1 MRIQRLVNLNTFSL
15 SCTYCTAAQR
25 GDKKKRL
32 YHHGHSSSQYIFMP
46 IKISQSNYRQKK
58 RWSKETR
65 DDSLMIAVCNMEK
78 LNYYRNIQSK
88 KLRKFGRKL
97 YNLVGIR
104 WRKQPSSNE
113 CKLVWQCTV
122 SLLIL
127 LGRAYR
133 SPDKNKV
140 NVCLP
145 FCFPGDLNDLDVVQT
160 HTQRPTV

>member
-1 MRIQRLVNLNTFSL
+1 MVYLNTFSL

-25 GDKKKRL
+25 GDEKDCITMVTA
-32 YHHGHSSSQYIFMP
+32 HHSAHHT

-58 RWSKETR
+58 RWSREMR
-65 DDSLMIAVCNMEK
+65 DDSLMTAVCNMEK

-88 KLRKFGRKL
+88 KLRKSGRKL

-127 LGRAYR
+127 
-133 SPDKNKV
+133 
-140 NVCLP
+140 
-145 FCFPGDLNDLDVVQT
+145 
-160 HTQRPTV
+160 